1 MDLGGLEEAVGR
13 YTASALAPATW
24 RAYAAGQRRFRVFF
38 DATNTPLLPAQEATF
53 CLWAAA
59 LADEGLQYQTIRGYL
74 AAVRNLHITS
84 GFPDPFVPKLLR
96 LDLVLRGIQRERAK
110 TSTPDSRQ
118 PITPAILRQIR
129 GVWSHRSAD
138 FDTAML
144 WAAVCT
150 GFFGCLRPGELT
162 TNGSF
167 DPTRHLSPQDLLVDS
182 AAKPSWV
189 RLKIKS
195 SKTDQLAVGADV
207 FLDRTAD
214 DLCPVGGLLVYVARR
229 GVAEGPLFRFADGLP
244 LSRALLVE
252 RLRPALKDAG
262 LPAASFGGH
271 SLRIGAATTAAA
283 RGVGDERIRALGRWR
298 SNCYMRYIRLAADAR
313 APLSATLSLLL
324 ARAPATRWVF
334 GLLC

>member
-1 MDLGGLEEAVGR
+1 MDVGGLEEAVGR

-162 TNGSF
+162 TDGSF
-167 DPTRHLSPQDLLVDS
+167 NPTRHLSPQDLLVDS

-214 DLCPVGGLLVYVARR
+214 DVFLDRTADDLCPVGGLLAYVARR

-313 APLSATLSLLL
+313 APLSATLSL
-324 ARAPATRWVF
+324 
-334 GLLC
+334 

>member
-1 MDLGGLEEAVGR
+1 MDVGGLEEAVGR

-24 RAYAAGQRRFRVFF
+24 RAYAAGQRRFRVFC
-38 DATNTPLLPAQEATF
+38 DATNTPLLPAQEETF

-110 TSTPDSRQ
+110 TLTPDSRQ

-138 FDTAML
+138 FDYAML

-150 GFFGCLRPGELT
+150 GFFGCLRP
-162 TNGSF
+162 
-167 DPTRHLSPQDLLVDS
+167 DLLVDS

-214 DLCPVGGLLVYVARR
+214 DLCPVGALLAYVARR
-229 GVAEGPLFRFADGLP
+229 GVAEGPLFRFADGRP

-252 RLRPALKDAG
+252 RLRRALKDAG
-262 LPAASFGGH
+262 LPAASFGGN

-283 RGVGDERIRALGRWR
+283 RGVGDVRIRALGRWR
-298 SNCYMRYIRLAADAR
+298 SNCYMRYIRLAADAC
-313 APLSATLSLLL
+313 ASLSATLSL
-324 ARAPATRWVF
+324 
-334 GLLC
+334 